1 MLGLGGP
8 VVDSALPV
16 QIRSLA
22 IPHAMRPEE
31 KKKKDGATVETSK
44 SRRMAALDSNA
55 GSLGSSGGHI
65 NKALISLGHQWFLAL
80 SGSWS
85 ALHAMCAC

>member
-1 MLGLGGP
+1 M
-8 VVDSALPV
+8 VDSALPV

-22 IPHAMRPEE
+22 IPHAMRPEG
-31 KKKKDGATVETSK
+31 KKKDGATVETSRL
-44 SRRMAALDSNA
+44 RRMAALDSNA

>member
-31 KKKKDGATVETSK
+31 KKKKMVPLLKLPGRGGWLLLTV
-44 SRRMAALDSNA
+44 M
-55 GSLGSSGGHI
+55 
-65 NKALISLGHQWFLAL
+65 LGHWGAAGVTLIKPL
-80 SGSWS
+80 SLWVISGS
-85 ALHAMCAC
+85 